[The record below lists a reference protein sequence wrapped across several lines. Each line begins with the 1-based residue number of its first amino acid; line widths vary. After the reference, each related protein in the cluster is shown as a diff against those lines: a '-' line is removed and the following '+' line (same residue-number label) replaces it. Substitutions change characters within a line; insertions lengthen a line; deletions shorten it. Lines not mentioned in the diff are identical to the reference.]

1 MGSEWQLVRRMV
13 KSADIVLEVVDARDP
28 WGTRSERLE
37 RLVNRLGKD
46 FIVVIN
52 KADLVPREVL
62 ERWVRVFRSRGL
74 RAIYVSAARRLGT
87 RFIWRA
93 IKSVAR
99 KDVVVVAVAGLPN
112 VGKSTIIN
120 ILKGSHSVGTS
131 PIPGYTKHTTRLRV
145 ATWLRVIDTP
155 GIVPKGSKEELA
167 LRSALRPEALDDPV
181 PAAVRLIEMIASKN
195 PFFLEKVYKIEYSD
209 PYKFLEALARRRGLL
224 GRGGALLV
232 EEAAKIV
239 IRDWQS
245 GKITFYL
252 EPKDYGL
259 E

>member
-1 MGSEWQLVRRMV
+1 MGKEWQLVRRV
-13 KSADIVLEVVDARDP
+13 VSNADIVLEVVDARDP

-37 RLVNRLGKD
+37 RLADGLGKD
-46 FIVVIN
+46 IIIVIN

-62 ERWVRVFRSRGL
+62 EKWVRVFRSRNL
-74 RAIYVSAARRLGT
+74 RAVYVSAARRLGT
-87 RFIWRA
+87 RFIWRS
-93 IKSVAR
+93 IKSVSR
-99 KDVVVVAVAGLPN
+99 KDVVVVAVVGLPN

-131 PIPGYTKHTTRLRV
+131 PIPGYTKHVTRLRA

-155 GIVPKGSKEELA
+155 GVIPRGSKEELA

-181 PAAVRLIEMIASKN
+181 PAAVKLIEMIVSKD
-195 PFFLEKVYKIEYSD
+195 PGFLENVYKIEYKD
-209 PYKFLEALARRRGLL
+209 PYIFLEMLAKKRGLL
-224 GRGGALLV
+224 AKGGIPRV

-239 IRDWQS
+239 IRDWQK